1 MLTRLHLGAAPTD
14 GAAPSMSRRIDGPR
28 PERSFGPGR
37 TRVLVGVALVALVV
51 AIVSGALDQV
61 ILHAVAWPALTG
73 GWIADQLGFD
83 SGSPAHTVGRWAAQI
98 PWMLA
103 VGALAVSI
111 LRQWF
116 RERAAS
122 AATRAFE
129 DAHAAELADLAA
141 RVDAAPARID
151 AIEAE
156 VARAQATA
164 QALGADAWAA
174 GAVVTRL
181 PVRLVVERP
190 ADGFTLHAVEDGE
203 LAVRAAD
210 LRFTGSLAGES
221 PATQVWEHTTLKLH
235 REPTRLL
242 LGHTRLVRPD
252 GIPAGVQAIEP
263 VLDQL
268 EVLLDL
274 ARGDVDPFTARQ
286 RLVQLAEVGTGEID
300 RILDRGEADLARL
313 DELEALRPGG
323 DAAVPAS
330 LAATVWGHGAQK
342 AAAGTIAA
350 ALAHLKPRE
359 AVEYVVRVR
368 GVRGGPDLV
377 LATDRRVLALSTAR
391 IADEG
396 VLVSVPRVQ
405 VAEVAVGERTRTLT
419 LRLLDGREVTLGRL
433 RSSEDEIPTLF
444 HLRSPERPVPVA
456 AVSPDPFEVDA
467 EAIA

>member
-1 MLTRLHLGAAPTD
+1 
-14 GAAPSMSRRIDGPR
+14 MSRRIDGPS
-28 PERSFGPGR
+28 PERSVGPGR
-37 TRVLVGVALVALVV
+37 TRVLVAVALVALVV

-73 GWIADQLGFD
+73 GWIADQLGFE
-83 SGSPAHTVGRWAAQI
+83 SGSPAHTVGRWVGQI

-103 VGALAVSI
+103 VGALVASI
-111 LRQWF
+111 LRQWL

-129 DAHAAELADLAA
+129 DAHGVELADLAA
-141 RVDAAPARID
+141 RIDAAPAAID

-156 VARAQATA
+156 MARAHATA

-174 GAVVTRL
+174 GAVVSRL

-190 ADGFTLHAVEDGE
+190 AEGFALHEVEDGE

-210 LRFTGSLAGES
+210 LRFTGSDSGEN
-221 PATQVWEHTTLKLH
+221 PITQVWEHATLKLH

-242 LGHTRLVRPD
+242 LGHTRLARPD

-286 RLVQLAEVGTGEID
+286 RLVQLAETGAGEID
-300 RILDRGEADLARL
+300 RILDRGEADLARI

-323 DAAVPAS
+323 DADAPAS
-330 LAATVWGHGAQK
+330 LVATVWGQGAQK
-342 AAAGTIAA
+342 AAAGSITA

-359 AVEYVVRVR
+359 VVEYVVRVR
-368 GVRGGPDLV
+368 GARGGPDLV
-377 LATDRRVLALSTAR
+377 LATDRRVLAFSGR
-391 IADEG
+391 SVADEG
-396 VLVSVPRVQ
+396 VLVSLPRVQ
-405 VAEVAVGERTRTLT
+405 VAEVALGERTRTLT
-419 LRLLDGREVTLGRL
+419 LRLLDGRELTLGRL
-433 RSSEDEIPTLF
+433 RSAEDEIPTLF

-456 AVSPDPFEVDA
+456 AVSPDPFEVDV